1 MPENKNQMHGMTI
14 STTQWRHGWQR
25 VPEQHRRGSNENT
38 QSNDLADRVQNMGNL
53 VKRTE
58 VLAQILSPS
67 GKVHVH
73 TDVSDHIHCFPQSV
87 CWRFPEKVE

>member
-1 MPENKNQMHGMTI
+1 MNEPTKIGLTI
-14 STTQWRHGWQR
+14 STSQWTQGWQHVAER
-25 VPEQHRRGSNENT
+25 HRHSSNQNSQT
-38 QSNDLADRVQNMGNL
+38 NDLAERVKNMGNL

-67 GKVHVH
+67 GKVHIH
-73 TDVSDHIHCFPQSV
+73 SDMPEHVNCFPQSV